1 MDPLPIST
9 SVFYKK
15 RYINLESAIDD
26 LDDDEGPADLVIIPP
41 SPDYQTDN
49 DDIDDDNIQD
59 NVLPPDVPGGIEVFA
74 SHEDSDSED
83 EIPLAA
89 LLDIIKINPNR
100 KNRKRRRLSLN
111 RNGQNEVLILL

>member
-1 MDPLPIST
+1 LSTTGVQRRSIINFLYRRKMDPLPIST

-41 SPDYQTDN
+41 SPGYQTDN

-59 NVLPPDVPGGIEVFA
+59 NVLPPRTA
-74 SHEDSDSED
+74 SYKTTSWLESCARTFGS
-83 EIPLAA
+83 
-89 LLDIIKINPNR
+89 
-100 KNRKRRRLSLN
+100 S
-111 RNGQNEVLILL
+111 